1 MYRVILVDD
10 QPIFRDII
18 RGVLQRAGLFQFLGE
33 ASDGSEAVAMYEE
46 LRPDLVIMDVQMAP
60 MNGFEATARITAKD
74 PGAQI
79 VLTSMSADSGYA
91 RIALE
96 SGAIGFIPKREL
108 DADAV
113 LNLVHDSTDNYFMG
127 QAA

>member
-18 RGVLQRAGLFQFLGE
+18 RGVLQRTGRFQFIGE
-33 ASDGSEAVAMYEE
+33 ASDGAEAVKMYEE

-60 MNGFEATARITAKD
+60 VNGFEATVRITESN
-74 PGAQI
+74 PGASVI
-79 VLTSMSADSGYA
+79 LTSMSSDSGYA
-91 RIALE
+91 RVAE
-96 SGAIGFIPKREL
+96 QSGAIGFIPKKGL
-108 DADAV
+108 DASSV
-113 LNLVHDSTDNYFMG
+113 LSLIEEPHGYYMD